1 MKDYFSNSL
10 LVVLALWQSSNLEGL
25 VIKSTGKWCDVLGND
40 GEMVACQIKGKFRM
54 QGIKTTNPLS
64 VGDRVDFEIEED
76 GTGVINSIH
85 ERRNYIIRKSVNL
98 SKQAHIVAANVDR
111 AFLIVTLAS
120 PPTST
125 GFIDRFLVTADAYS
139 IPVTIV
145 FNKVDIYNE
154 KEVDDMEWM
163 ENMYQFCGYETLRV
177 SALEGD
183 GLDDLKAAM
192 SEKVN
197 MVGGH
202 SGVGKSTLVNRL
214 IPGAEIKT
222 STVSDYHK
230 KGKHTTTFAEMHAL
244 PFGGWLIDTPGIKGL
259 GLVDIP
265 KNELHHHFPE
275 LFRLLPECKFH
286 NCLHLTEPGCAVRKA
301 AEATEIPPER
311 YQSYL
316 NMYNE
321 DEGPYRV

>member
-1 MKDYFSNSL
+1 MKDYFSISISDT
-10 LVVLALWQSSNLEGL
+10 VALHQSSNLEGL
-25 VIKSTGKWCDVLGND
+25 VIKSTGKWCDVLGSD
-40 GEMVACQIKGKFRM
+40 QEMVACQIKGKFRM

-64 VGDRVDFEIEED
+64 VGDRVEFEVQED
-76 GTGVINSIH
+76 GTGVINVIH

-154 KEVDDMEWM
+154 GENDDMEWM
-163 ENMYQFCGYETLRV
+163 ENMYQFCGYDTLRL

-183 GLDDLKAAM
+183 GLKEVQAAM
-192 SEKVN
+192 SDKIN

-222 STVSDYHK
+222 STVSDFHK
-230 KGKHTTTFAEMHAL
+230 KGRHTTTFAEMHAL

-275 LFRLLPECKFH
+275 IFRLLPDCKFH

-301 AEATEIPPER
+301 AEATEMPPER
-311 YQSYL
+311 YRSYL

>member
-1 MKDYFSNSL
+1 MKGL
-10 LVVLALWQSSNLEGL
+10 TLWQIVNVEGL
-25 VIKSTGKWCDVLGND
+25 VIKSTGKWCDVLADD
-40 GEMVACQIKGKFRM
+40 GSLVACQIKGKFRM

-64 VGDRVDFEIEED
+64 VGDRVDFELEED
-76 GTGVINSIH
+76 ETGVINEIH

-111 AFLIVTLAS
+111 AFLIVTLSS

-145 FNKVDIYNE
+145 FNKVDIYTE
-154 KEVDDMEWM
+154 DEMEDMEWM
-163 ENMYQFCGYETLRV
+163 ENMYGFCGYETMRL
-177 SALEGD
+177 SALHGEG
-183 GLDDLKAAM
+183 LEEV
-192 SEKVN
+192 EKKMADKIN

-202 SGVGKSTLVNRL
+202 SGVGKSTLVNQL

-222 STVSDYHK
+222 ATVSDAHK
-230 KGKHTTTFAEMHAL
+230 KGRHTTTFAEMHAL
-244 PFGGWLIDTPGIKGL
+244 PFGGWLIDTPGIKGF

-275 LFRLLPECKFH
+275 IFRLLPECKFH
-286 NCLHLTEPGCAVRKA
+286 NCLHLKEPGCAVRKA
-301 AEATEIPPER
+301 AEETTMPPER

-316 NMYNE
+316 NMYYE